1 MDPIV
6 LGLGCLGGLIAMLV
20 IGVPVAV
27 AMGLTGIAGMWLG
40 FGEAFTFGQLRS
52 LPFAITGN
60 YGYAVLPLFIL
71 MGVFAQRSGI
81 TTQLFHAADLWLR
94 RLRGSMYLAVICAS
108 GVFAAVSGS
117 TVVNSVVFTRLA
129 FPEML
134 RLGYSKRLSVG
145 SIAASGTFAAMIP
158 PSIVMVVYA
167 IVAEQSVGQLFL
179 AGVFPGLLSIAAF
192 SFGTLV
198 LVRLRPELAPQ
209 LGEQVPFREKIQ
221 AAKGV
226 WGVLLLV
233 VIVLGGIYAGF
244 FAPSAAGAVGAFGAA
259 GIALWRFRGRLTG
272 WFGQSLAEAASVS
285 CIIFAILI
293 GGLIFSRFIV
303 VTGMVDYIGSSI
315 IAMEI
320 GPIGFIIIVS
330 ILYIILGMVV
340 DTVSMMLLTLP
351 FLMPIAIHLD
361 INLIWFG
368 IVIIKLAEISAI
380 TPPIGMNLFAVM
392 SSTGGK
398 VGYTD
403 IVRGVIPFIVLELMI
418 LFAIIYFPVLSTWL
432 PSKMF

>member
-1 MDPIV
+1 MDLVV
-6 LGLGCLGGLIAMLV
+6 LGIACLGGLLTMLI

-27 AMGLTGIAGMWLG
+27 AMGLTGVAGMWFG

-81 TTQLFHAADLWLR
+81 TTELFHAADLWLR

-117 TVVNSVVFTRLA
+117 TVVNAVVFTRLA

-192 SFGTLV
+192 SLGTLI
-198 LVRLRPELAPQ
+198 LVRLRPELAPKR
-209 LGEQVPFREKIQ
+209 GEQVPLREKI
-221 AAKGV
+221 AATKGV
-226 WGVLLLV
+226 WGVLALI
-233 VIVLGGIYAGF
+233 VIVLGGIYAGI

-259 GIALWRFRGRLTG
+259 TIALLRYKGRLSG
-272 WFGQSLAEAASVS
+272 WFTKSLAEAASVS
-285 CIIFAILI
+285 CIIFSILI

-303 VTGMVDYIGSSI
+303 VTGIVDYIGSGILSL
-315 IAMEI
+315 EI
-320 GPIGFIIIVS
+320 QVIGFIIIVS
-330 ILYIILGMVV
+330 IIYILLGMIV
-340 DTVSMMLLTLP
+340 DTISMMILTLP
-351 FLMPIAIHLD
+351 FLLPVAIQLD

-392 SSTGGK
+392 SATEGK
-398 VGYTD
+398 VGYVEL
-403 IVRGVIPFIVLELMI
+403 VRGVFPFIVIELLI
-418 LFAIIYFPVLSTWL
+418 LAAIISIPGLSTWL
-432 PSKMF
+432 PGQMF